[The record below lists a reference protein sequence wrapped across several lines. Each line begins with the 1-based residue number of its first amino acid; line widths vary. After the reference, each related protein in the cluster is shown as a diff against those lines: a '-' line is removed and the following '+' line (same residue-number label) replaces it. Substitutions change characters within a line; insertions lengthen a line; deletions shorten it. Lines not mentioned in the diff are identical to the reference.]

1 MESAAMNLREV
12 VADDRAGRLRT
23 VVLDVSDISDAT
35 TLPLIES
42 VLSSLQSRRIELI
55 LPHDEASTKMGGLQS
70 MQRIL
75 RAASR
80 SIVGLKVGS
89 PPSEAKE
96 AVRAGVGND
105 PERSEGVPSSPIP
118 GAPQVFPALPHLES
132 LTLECT
138 IDEWLPVLDSCK
150 ANLRRLDLSLAFL
163 TSSGDISRFLSIG
176 DVTLGYTERRAAG
189 RLSPLLAG
197 MARLETLILP
207 DEILSYLDGSILP
220 ASLETMRIVIQNDE
234 VLPAVRT
241 LPAGLRRILVD
252 PSRRYQNW
260 QPELAPEETARI
272 VTQLCERLPL
282 LERVDSTWVRRNLF
296 PLPALP
302 THLDGFVFFGYS
314 TRDVQTDAES
324 STRSLLASFAG
335 RAEGSPGPRRGP
347 PLGGEPCSL
356 PGARTPSSRH
366 WEAIAMSPCVWEWA
380 DNTSVLNYAPTV
392 PSAISLALLEPGRHH
407 VGSLRVGVR
416 GLADID
422 VLASILRLHPELR
435 ELAVFSGID
444 YPHLRDP
451 FASLGV
457 TPDPFASLGVTPSS
471 GTEAAAPA
479 PIPWRRRADLIT
491 TEPWSRFVEA
501 LRTHPGLESVAHDL
515 NDTLTSRRDRVLQL
529 EVGIECVRTN
539 AWRREQ
545 GRDRAAWAVVL
556 AGMKAVRGSSMTPP
570 IQRVPW
576 YFYSI
581 EERVIRFLGAED
593 APQLVYRPV

>member
-1 MESAAMNLREV
+1 MDSAAMNLREV
-12 VADDRAGRLRT
+12 VADDRAGRLRS
-23 VVLDVSDISDAT
+23 VVLDVSDISDAR

-55 LPHDEASTKMGGLQS
+55 LPHDEANMMLVALQS

-80 SIVGLKVGS
+80 SIVGLKV
-89 PPSEAKE
+89 
-96 AVRAGVGND
+96 VRAGVGND
-105 PERSEGVPSSPIP
+105 SKRSARVSEADEALGPAGSSDAGPLGGDPFSPILP

-163 TSSGDISRFLSIG
+163 TTSGDISRFLSMS
-176 DVTLGYTERRAAG
+176 DVTLGYTERRATG
-189 RLSPLLAG
+189 RLSPILAG
-197 MARLETLILP
+197 MERLETLILP
-207 DEILSYLDGSILP
+207 DEILNYLDGSILP
-220 ASLETMRIVIQNDE
+220 ASLKTMRIVVQNDE

-241 LPAGLRRILVD
+241 LPVGLRRILVD

-282 LERVDSTWVRRNLF
+282 LERVESTWVRRNLF

-314 TRDVQTDAES
+314 TRDVQTAAES
-324 STRSLLASFAG
+324 SIRSLL
-335 RAEGSPGPRRGP
+335 
-347 PLGGEPCSL
+347 CSL
-356 PGARTPSSRH
+356 PGAQTPSSHH

-380 DNTSVLNYAPTV
+380 DNTSVLNHAPTV
-392 PSAISLALLEPGRHH
+392 LSAISLALLEPGRHH

-435 ELAVFSGID
+435 ELAVFNGID
-444 YPHLRDP
+444 YPHLRS
-451 FASLGV
+451 A
-457 TPDPFASLGVTPSS
+457 A
-471 GTEAAAPA
+471 TEAAAPS
-479 PIPWRRRADLIT
+479 PYPWRQRVDLIA

-501 LRTHPGLESVAHDL
+501 LRTHPGLENVAHDL
-515 NDTLTSRRDRVLQL
+515 NDTLTSHRDRILQQ

-556 AGMKAVRGSSMTPP
+556 AGMKAHRVSGSGMTPP

-581 EERVIRFLGAED
+581 EERVFRFLGAAD
-593 APQLVYRPV
+593 APQLAYRPV